1 MSKTFSE
8 DLAQA
13 YAASAQSQG
22 RAVIGGSGATPPRRA
37 PKTYGTLTR
46 HALNGAT
53 MGTRWAALFHTE
65 PGFDPAPLQ
74 RALQAAVDEVDAQMS
89 LWQPESDLM
98 RLNRAAPGV
107 WVELPARLMTV
118 LGAALS
124 VGRSSGG
131 AFEIGMGDAVSAWGF
146 GPADADPD
154 AIRAALAAPRRPAHE
169 QLELD
174 LHQGRARKHAPLR
187 LDLNGIAKGYGVDRL
202 AEVVQ
207 AAGLSAA
214 LVSIDGEL
222 RALGSLPDGTPWH
235 VAIER
240 PETGHRAAQSM
251 LGLRDAAVATSGDY
265 RKWVEVN
272 GRRLSHTMDP
282 GRGAPL
288 LTPPASVTVVTNS
301 CMLADAW
308 ATALMVLGPDAG
320 GKRADSLGLSALFL
334 RPGPEGWISQAHG
347 PAFAA
352 APEISR

>member
-8 DLAQA
+8 G
-13 YAASAQSQG
+13 AAMASPQSPA
-22 RAVIGGSGATPPRRA
+22 RAVIGGSGAIPHRAA
-37 PKTYGTLTR
+37 PKTYGRLTR

-53 MGTRWAALFHTE
+53 MGTRWAALFHAE
-65 PGFDPAPLQ
+65 PGFDPAPL
-74 RALQAAVDEVDAQMS
+74 RHALAAAVAEVDAQMS
-89 LWQPESDLM
+89 LWRPESDLM
-98 RLNRAAPGV
+98 RLSRAAPGV
-107 WVELPARLMTV
+107 WIALPPRLMGV
-118 LGAALS
+118 LQAALS

-146 GPADADPD
+146 GPSPADPE

-174 LHQGRARKHAPLR
+174 PSRGRARKHAPLW
-187 LDLNGIAKGYGVDRL
+187 LDLNGIAKGCGVDRL
-202 AEVVQ
+202 AEEVQ
-207 AAGLSAA
+207 AAGLKAA

-222 RALGSLPDGTPWH
+222 RALGSQPDGTPWH

-240 PETGHRAAQSM
+240 PEAGHRAVHSM

-265 RKWVEVN
+265 RKWVTVN

-282 GRGAPL
+282 ARGAPL
-288 LTPPASVTVVTNS
+288 LTPPASVTVVTQS

-308 ATALMVLGPDAG
+308 ATALMVLGPEAG
-320 GKRADSLGLSALFL
+320 GRMADSLGLSALFL
-334 RPGPEGWISQAHG
+334 TPGPGGWVSQTHG
-347 PAFAA
+347 PVFAS